1 MATVMKSAARVAG
14 PQGPKLRRWTREE
27 FYRLLDDG
35 FFQGQRVELLEGEI
49 VEMAPQKNWHALGIK
64 LGEKALERVFGP
76 RFWVRVQ
83 MSLDLTPY
91 SVVDPDLAVI
101 PGSPRDN
108 ASEDNPTTALHIME
122 VSLTTLLYDQRWKGS
137 LYAKVGIADYW
148 ILNLEKRHLEVY
160 RKPAADAKAA
170 FGYHYAETTIFDA
183 KDRVA
188 PLAKPQRRIR
198 VADLLP

>member
-1 MATVMKSAARVAG
+1 MATLMQSVARVAG
-14 PQGPKLRRWTREE
+14 PGPKPRRWTREE
-27 FYRLLDDG
+27 FYRLLDEG
-35 FFQGQRVELLEGEI
+35 YFLGQRVELVEGEI
-49 VEMAPQKNWHALGIK
+49 IEVAAQTNFHAVGIALGEESLLK
-64 LGEKALERVFGP
+64 VFP
-76 RFWVRVQ
+76 RRHYWVRVQ
-83 MSLDLTPY
+83 MSLDLTPF

-101 PGSPRDN
+101 AGSMRQN
-108 ASEDNPTTALHIME
+108 ATQANPTTALHIME
-122 VSLTTLLYDQRWKGS
+122 VSLSTLLYDQRWKGS

-170 FGYHYAETTIFDA
+170 FGYRYAETTIFNA

-188 PLAKPQRRIR
+188 PLAKPQGRIR